1 MKYKKKDKGFEW
13 WKKKE
18 DQNNEETNNIIEN
31 RTNKKE

>member
-1 MKYKKKDKGFEW
+1 LKYKKKDKGFEW